1 MARPAGTVLT
11 DRDRRLFAYFALARH
26 LTADQVH
33 LLLGGLHAQ
42 KQTYRRL
49 ARLCEP
55 TPADSGAPFLSR
67 QEIHPTKGPAIGFWS
82 LTKRGWTE
90 ADKALPYPVSRPDSH
105 VTQQFL
111 FHQMLVNQ
119 ILIDLA
125 SQLGDPGA
133 PALATLPFRW
143 IPEATDQLTFTIPNR
158 QGLPARTAVKP
169 DAIIEVPSS
178 LRRFFLEA
186 ETGSQSITTARH
198 GQLHSGSIKQK
209 LLRYAAYFT
218 ALETRGLKSTW
229 YKHAFGDDL
238 FPELLFVVHSK
249 ERKERVAWVVSRR
262 IAKLP
267 EPRPFAVRVLCLDE
281 AAAAI
286 AAITA
291 AKHVP
296 RKRLVTVPEASAI
309 AIRDRVNDLVQ
320 SFNSVLE
327 LVNAHNK
334 SPKAEKI
341 TLPPLPTTTLQ
352 ELATLIRNELL
363 AKPSNPPRWRDHLI
377 EETTEGRR

>member
-1 MARPAGTVLT
+1 MARPTGTVLT
-11 DRDRRLFAYFALARH
+11 DRDRRLCAYFALARH

-33 LLLGGLHAQ
+33 LLLGPARTGERTY
-42 KQTYRRL
+42 KQLRRL
-49 ARLCEP
+49 CQP
-55 TPADSGAPFLSR
+55 TAGDSGAPVLQR
-67 QEIHPTKGPAIGFWS
+67 QDIDAWKGTAIGFWS
-82 LTKRGWTE
+82 LTARGWAE
-90 ADKALPYPVSRPDSH
+90 AENQLPYRVSRPDST
-105 VTQQFL
+105 VGQQFL
-111 FHQMLVNQ
+111 LHQMQVNQ
-119 ILIDLA
+119 VLVDLA
-125 SQLGDPGA
+125 AQLGG
-133 PALATLPFRW
+133 PAVAAIATLPFRW
-143 IPEATDQLTFTIPNR
+143 IPEATGQLNFTIKNR
-158 QGLPARTAVKP
+158 QGLYARTAVKP
-169 DAIIEVPSS
+169 DAIIEVPGTA
-178 LRRFFLEA
+178 RRFFLET
-186 ETGSQSITTARH
+186 ETGSQSITTSSHAHLR
-198 GQLHSGSIKQK
+198 SGSIKQK
-209 LLRYAAYFT
+209 LVRYAAYFT
-218 ALETRGLKSTW
+218 ALETGGLKSTW

-262 IAKLP
+262 VAKLP

-296 RKRLVTVPEASAI
+296 RKRLLTVPEASAI

-341 TLPPLPTTTLQ
+341 TLPPLPIDTLQ
-352 ELATLIRNELL
+352 QLKMLIRDELL